1 MPKYFAFLVLPFLAS
16 GAYADEYSMA
26 LNQVRTNCSNI
37 SGQLENLK
45 KMAGINTAI
54 TGVGTAAGAG
64 ATIAGIA
71 KAGTDSK
78 LEQILSPLKSVS
90 SDNNPSLD
98 EVLAVY
104 DANAKHSA
112 ALNDVKNEI
121 SNLNKQSRTLGNVR
135 TGLLGASTATNI
147 AGAVIASKNKV
158 DDDLYT
164 QIDNCVKSVNALE
177 NSLGQARMDG
187 VDITN
192 AQQIVLSCGKWRDV
206 DLHAI
211 DSKSNVA
218 TWSSVIGAG
227 TGLAGTITSA
237 AANSNSVRYGDDRKE
252 KNLNSAANVLAGGTT
267 IASGVSTVFNA
278 TQISA
283 VKKVVAVAQDCEEAL
298 K

>member
-1 MPKYFAFLVLPFLAS
+1 MPKYFAFLILPFLAS

-135 TGLLGASTATNI
+135 TGLLGASTATNV

>member
-1 MPKYFAFLVLPFLAS
+1 MPKYFAFLILPFLAS

-90 SDNNPSLD
+90 SENNPSLD

-252 KNLNSAANVLAGGTT
+252 KNLNSAANVLAGGTA